1 MIAFDAQTSG
11 GLLICA
17 SPDDTGRILDEL
29 KEAGLA
35 ESAVIGNVREQGSKL
50 VYLG

>member
-17 SPDDTGRILDEL
+17 SPDDTDKILADL
-29 KEAGLA
+29 KEAGLSSA
-35 ESAVIGNVREQGSKL
+35 AVIGNVREPGGKL
-50 VYLG
+50 VYIS